1 MSRAEARGIDGG
13 AERREAKS
21 KKGKKGKRKHKTEE
35 EEEEPRRE
43 GSGETM
49 TEALLTAKVVS

>member
-1 MSRAEARGIDGG
+1 VSRAEARGIDGG

-21 KKGKKGKRKHKTEE
+21 KRGKKGKRKHKDRG
-35 EEEEPRRE
+35 RRRRTK
-43 GSGETM
+43 GRSGETM